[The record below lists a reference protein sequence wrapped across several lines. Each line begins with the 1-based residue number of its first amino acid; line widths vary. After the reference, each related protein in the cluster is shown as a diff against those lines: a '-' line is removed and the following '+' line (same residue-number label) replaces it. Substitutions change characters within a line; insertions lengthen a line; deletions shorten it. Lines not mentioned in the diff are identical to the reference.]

1 MRGAV
6 RDIVHNYWG
15 QTQLM
20 ELSMARLPRLEVA
33 DWPQM
38 VMQRVHEGQTL
49 VRDDTDAALL
59 LSTLRDAAREAGVSV
74 HTYAVAGDH
83 LHLLVT
89 PSTPEGLSRMM
100 QSLGRRYVAAFN
112 RRHGRQG
119 GLWSGR
125 YRSTVIEPARYL
137 LDCMVFIETHAL
149 RAGSVLRAVG
159 DRWSSVGHH
168 LGLRT
173 DPLVQDHALYWA
185 LGNTPFER
193 EVAWQR
199 RLDQG
204 LGQSDVQRLAAAV
217 NKGWALGGEAFVQK
231 MQTVV
236 GRRVQPKP
244 RGRPRKAVVPPS

>member
-1 MRGAV
+1 
-6 RDIVHNYWG
+6 
-15 QTQLM
+15 
-20 ELSMARLPRLEVA
+20 MARMPRLGVA
-33 DWPQM
+33 DWPHM
-38 VMQRVHEGQTL
+38 VIQRVHEGQTL

-74 HTYAVAGDH
+74 HAYAVAGDH
-83 LHLLVT
+83 LHLLAT
-89 PSTPEGLSRMM
+89 PSSPEGLSRMM

-149 RAGSVLRAVG
+149 RAGSVLRAVD

-173 DPLVQDHALYWA
+173 DPLVQDHALFWS

-193 EVAWQR
+193 EAAWQR

-204 LGQSDVQRLAAAV
+204 LGQADVQRLASAA
-217 NKGWALGGEAFVQK
+217 NTGWALGDDEFVQK
-231 MQTVV
+231 VQAAV

-244 RGRPRKAVVPPS
+244 RGRPRRVI